1 MKQLLMSVLVLLSLG
16 TLSGCA
22 EQMYEAKGAEALVY
36 PETHTYQ
43 FTVNTQQPQAGVT
56 DINAQ
61 LNKIV
66 AQAQQRD
73 HQFDVTYLYSTT
85 QGKRIAQQQMAQL
98 HRQGVSATQYRA
110 RYASQPKND
119 LTVELRYYRVLTETC
134 QPEVM
139 GQPIQ
144 RRDCF
149 VDTMRMKQVANP
161 QRLIEK

>member
-1 MKQLLMSVLVLLSLG
+1 MKNVLIALLALCALSSI
-16 TLSGCA
+16 SGCA
-22 EQMYEAKGAEALVY
+22 EKMYVAKGAEALVY

-43 FTVNTQQPQAGVT
+43 FTVNNSQSQNGAVAINTQLT
-56 DINAQ
+56 
-61 LNKIV
+61 KIV

-73 HQFDVTYLYSTT
+73 HQFRVTYLYSST
-85 QGKRIAQQQMAQL
+85 QGKRIAQQQIAQL
-98 HRQGVSATQYRA
+98 HRQGVSASQYNA
-110 RYASQPKND
+110 HYAAQPKTD
-119 LTVELRYYRVLTETC
+119 LTVELRYFRVLTETC